1 MKQKIVGMD
10 CTYSI
15 ACKGD
20 ENSLSACKQFDP
32 CGNGDKLWSDL
43 MKNGKLTELI
53 ADESLKGENI

>member
-1 MKQKIVGMD
+1 MD

-20 ENSLSACKQFDP
+20 ETSLGACKQFDP
-32 CGNGDKLWSDL
+32 HGNGDNLWSDL

-53 ADESLKGENI
+53 ADESLKGDN